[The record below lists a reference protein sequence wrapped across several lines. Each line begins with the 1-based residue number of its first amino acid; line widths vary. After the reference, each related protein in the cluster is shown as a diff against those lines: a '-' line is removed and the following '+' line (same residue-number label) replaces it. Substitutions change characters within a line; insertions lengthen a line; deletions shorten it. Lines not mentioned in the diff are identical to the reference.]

1 MQGRQMLALY
11 EERLASL
18 QDRLVARLGSH
29 MARVLLDRAIRQVMP
44 RHPALHLIHHGD
56 GDLYFGAL
64 QMSDAPRLEEEIAIE
79 AAFNDLFAEMRLI
92 LSGLLGP
99 EMAERIWRDDAD
111 DYV

>member
-29 MARVLLDRAIRQVMP
+29 MARVLLDRAVRQVMP

-56 GDLYFGAL
+56 RGLCFEAL
-64 QMSDAPRLEEEIAIE
+64 QKSYATQLEEEFAIE
-79 AAFNDLFAEMRLI
+79 SAFNDLFAEMLLI